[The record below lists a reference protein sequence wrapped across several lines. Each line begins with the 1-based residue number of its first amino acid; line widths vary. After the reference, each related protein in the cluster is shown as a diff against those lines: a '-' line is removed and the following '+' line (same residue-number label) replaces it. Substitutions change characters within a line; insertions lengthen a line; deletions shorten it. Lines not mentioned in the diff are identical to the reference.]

1 MSGPTWTHMRHEL
14 KRAGVWRWCALCVVT
29 GGGGGGG
36 DMHQAEI
43 GKVAFAGAEGS
54 PRWYC
59 SMAAEGSRHGS
70 GQSEEAF
77 LHSNPVRAREADGAA
92 AASSASSSTGGRGAM
107 GGRAGSGAAP
117 AGGPQ
122 W

>member
-1 MSGPTWTHMRHEL
+1 MG
-14 KRAGVWRWCALCVVT
+14 A
-29 GGGGGGG
+29 
-36 DMHQAEI
+36 HQAEM

-77 LHSNPVRAREADGAA
+77 LHSNPVSAREADGA

-107 GGRAGSGAAP
+107 
-117 AGGPQ
+117 AGGSTGWGAPPAATVY
-122 W
+122 